1 MTHIIKRFA
10 IGLAVLTCFGLN
22 GPLVYAADT
31 SQVAPAT
38 KQVESG
44 TKQVGHGVEQ
54 TAKGVGNTVVE
65 GAKVTGQTLQE
76 AEKSAQPQIEHAWGK
91 VKYGVEAAG
100 ASMQRFFHRLF
111 GP

>member
-1 MTHIIKRFA
+1 MTHIIKRFT
-10 IGLAVLTCFGLN
+10 IGLAVLTCFGLS
-22 GPLVYAADT
+22 GHLVYAADT
-31 SQVAPAT
+31 SKVDPAT

-44 TKQVGHGVEQ
+44 AKQAGQGIER

-76 AEKSAQPQIEHAWGK
+76 AGKSAQPQIEHAWGK
-91 VKYGVEAAG
+91 VKEGAVAAG
-100 ASMQRFFHRLF
+100 ASVQHFFHRLF

>member
-76 AEKSAQPQIEHAWGK
+76 AGKSAQPRREGWR
-91 VKYGVEAAG
+91 AAPYSARG
-100 ASMQRFFHRLF
+100 SMPRAPGSTR
-111 GP
+111 P

>member
-1 MTHIIKRFA
+1 MTHIIKRFT
-10 IGLAVLTCFGLN
+10 IGLAVLTCFGLS
-22 GPLVYAADT
+22 GHLVYAADT
-31 SQVAPAT
+31 SKVDPAT

-44 TKQVGHGVEQ
+44 AKQAGQGIER

-76 AEKSAQPQIEHAWGK
+76 AEKSAQPQLEHAWGK
-91 VKYGVEAAG
+91 VKHGVEAAG